1 MYCSKCGKE
10 IADNSKFCPECGTNI
25 AGESSSKN
33 TIVDETRDTRKAP
46 IYGFQ
51 YYTREERLN
60 PKNKKENHVWMPP
73 WMTESMNYQLTYFPG
88 VLNAIIIV
96 LAIISFFLWAFSS

>member
-1 MYCSKCGKE
+1 MYCSQCGKE
-10 IADNSKFCPECGTNI
+10 IADNSKFCSECGENLS
-25 AGESSSKN
+25 GDSSNKS
-33 TIVDETRDTRKAP
+33 TIVDETRDTRKMP

-88 VLNAIIIV
+88 VVNAIIIV
-96 LAIISFFLWAFSS
+96 IGIIWFFIWAASN